1 MNPCGPLQVDHVS
14 YSHGSRT
21 GYQKDHKLGCA
32 KYSKH
37 IVLVQKFQ
45 AAAALILNDMF
56 ALCLHSICHIAYI
69 TLIYAHVA
77 PPKKICCRKSLHPQD
92 CGAAF
97 QVDQLATGIAKPGCG
112 TLELGSYLLLNAS
125 VMIHHHSHELLHHL
139 GIVHGDSFSWTFNQN
154 GSLLPCTHTSFS
166 HWNLHLIFF
175 HLSFGSFF
183 QGLDAS
189 PR

>member
-56 ALCLHSICHIAYI
+56 AFNC
-69 TLIYAHVA
+69 
-77 PPKKICCRKSLHPQD
+77 LHPQD

-97 QVDQLATGIAKPGCG
+97 QIDQLATGIAKPGCG

-139 GIVHGDSFSWTFNQN
+139 GIVHGDSFSWTFN

-175 HLSFGSFF
+175 HLSFGGFF

>member
-45 AAAALILNDMF
+45 AAATLILNDMF
-56 ALCLHSICHIAYI
+56 AFYMSHSIYYTHLC
-69 TLIYAHVA
+69 
-77 PPKKICCRKSLHPQD
+77 PCSSPQKKSAVEKNCLHPQD

-97 QVDQLATGIAKPGCG
+97 QIDQLATGIAKPGCG

-139 GIVHGDSFSWTFNQN
+139 GIVHGDSFS
-154 GSLLPCTHTSFS
+154 
-166 HWNLHLIFF
+166 
-175 HLSFGSFF
+175 
-183 QGLDAS
+183 
-189 PR
+189 